1 MIIRSGSKSRS
12 RGFSMIEVLI
22 ALVILAVGLLGVAL
36 LQTLSLRYSQ
46 SANYRTKAV
55 NLAYDWLDQA
65 RANRAQFDRYASVSA
80 ADFSSVPLSGCGAP
94 PSGFLTPDENRTRWI
109 CDVKSELGEEAF
121 ATVTSPASRTVRVV
135 LNWADN
141 NGVVGTGNGTVTL
154 ESQL

>member
-1 MIIRSGSKSRS
+1 MIIRSSPKSRS

-22 ALVILAVGLLGVAL
+22 ALVILALGLLGVAL

-65 RANRAQFDRYASVSA
+65 RANRAQLDMYSSISA
-80 ADFSSVPLSGCGAP
+80 TDFSGVPLSSCGAP
-94 PSGFLTPDENRTRWI
+94 PTGFLTPQQNRTRWI

-121 ATVTSPASRTVRVV
+121 ATVTSPSSRVV
-135 LNWADN
+135 QVVVNWADN